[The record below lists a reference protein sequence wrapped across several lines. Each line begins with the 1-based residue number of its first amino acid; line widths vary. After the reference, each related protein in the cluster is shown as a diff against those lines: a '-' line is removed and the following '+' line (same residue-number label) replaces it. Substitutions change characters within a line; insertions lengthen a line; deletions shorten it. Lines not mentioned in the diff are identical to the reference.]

1 MITFV
6 GGLDSRWKKTDKVW
20 RLIMTK
26 NFPGTFTKTQKWYK
40 LPLPKA
46 KACCSEGSTYYVHL
60 KKGASNKLMVFF
72 GGGGISWNEY
82 SASKPITIPRLLTG
96 QAAFYFPKIGLQE
109 LMKDGL
115 LAGND
120 KYNPFNDWNFILLP
134 YATGDFHV
142 GNNDFAYTDKKGK
155 RRILRHYGARNVTA
169 SLEAVKNLFPSPVQ
183 LLIAG
188 ESAGA
193 FGCIAQAA
201 HVVGFFPDCNNITVF
216 SDSGQISYPKWKE
229 TARDIW
235 KADRELWE
243 CIQTNTLN
251 LDWFRLLYNKLGNRV
266 NYLNYCS
273 YHDGLLSQFQKK
285 MNHDIFKLD
294 KPGLE
299 EFHVDLAKT
308 QKALLQEIPGFHC
321 YISGLH
327 KNKKND
333 STSHTASRYKSL
345 YTKNNE
351 GISLAAWLD
360 DAVNNGKF
368 YNVGLDLL

>member
-1 MITFV
+1 
-6 GGLDSRWKKTDKVW
+6 
-20 RLIMTK
+20 MTID
-26 NFPGTFTKTQKWYK
+26 FPGTFTKTHKWYK
-40 LPLPKA
+40 LPLPKG
-46 KACCSEGSTYYVHL
+46 KACCSEGSTYFATL
-60 KKGASNKLMVFF
+60 KKGASNKLVVFF
-72 GGGGISWNEY
+72 GGGGLSWNEA
-82 SASKPITIPRLLTG
+82 SASNPITIFSFINGKGLS
-96 QAAFYFPKIGLQE
+96 YFPKIGLQE

-115 LAGND
+115 LAENGKN
-120 KYNPFNDWNFILLP
+120 NPFHEWNFILLP

-142 GNNDFAYTDKKGK
+142 GNNDFAYTDGKRK
-155 RRILRHYGARNVTA
+155 RRILHHYGARNVTA
-169 SLEAVKNLFPSPVQ
+169 SLEAAKDLFPQPDQ

-201 HVVGFFPDCNNITVF
+201 HIIDFFPNCKNITVF

-229 TARDIW
+229 TVRDIW

-285 MNHDIFKLD
+285 MNHDIYRLD
-294 KPGLE
+294 KTGLE
-299 EFHVDLAKT
+299 EFQVDLAKT

-321 YISGLH
+321 YISALH

-333 STSHTASRYKSL
+333 STSHTASRYKSF
-345 YTKNNE
+345 YTKNAD
-351 GISLAAWLD
+351 GISLADWLD
-360 DAVNNGKF
+360 DAVNNGKL
-368 YNVGLDLL
+368 YNVGLDLLKPMM